1 MFYTILSYPI
11 LHCKNQ
17 KLVSC
22 SPVSRDIGYA
32 KAPDQ
37 TFLVILTHPIIFF
50 PILSFCVLSY
60 LILLC
65 LVRIKNLSAA
75 HSFLAML
82 VTLQAPDQTFLAI
95 LTHPIIFSPIL
106 PYPILSFCV
115 LSYLILLC
123 LVRIKKLSAA
133 HPFLMMVV
141 TPQAPDQPFLVTLLE
156 GTQRLLDVEALKLSE
171 VNQGLHVLSIIK
183 YFEQTIQSFEVFSC
197 CT

>member
-50 PILSFCVLSY
+50 
-60 LILLC
+60 
-65 LVRIKNLSAA
+65 
-75 HSFLAML
+75 
-82 VTLQAPDQTFLAI
+82 
-95 LTHPIIFSPIL
+95 
-106 PYPILSFCV
+106 PILSFCV